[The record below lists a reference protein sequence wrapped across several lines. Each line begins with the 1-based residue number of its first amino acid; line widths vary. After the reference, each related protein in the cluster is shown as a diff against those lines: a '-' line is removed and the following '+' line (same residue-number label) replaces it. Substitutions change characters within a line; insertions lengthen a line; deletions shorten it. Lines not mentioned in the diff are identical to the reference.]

1 MYCLLSVCYFS
12 DVYDFEGEILE
23 TDSSKHSHL
32 TGKCTIRLDSCS
44 IAITE
49 IANHV
54 TFCWPFTCIRK
65 YGSMDDK
72 IFFFESGRRC
82 EAGEGRYV
90 LLTHDAVSLHK
101 NMTNFIRLIE
111 KKTHP

>member
-1 MYCLLSVCYFS
+1 MCLFS
-12 DVYDFEGEILE
+12 DAFDFEVDILE
-23 TDSSKHSHL
+23 TDASKHCHL
-32 TGKCTIRLDSCS
+32 TGKCIVHLDSCS

-65 YGSMDDK
+65 YGSMDSK

-82 EAGEGRYV
+82 DAGEGRYV
-90 LLTHDAVSLHK
+90 LLSHDAVSLHRH
-101 NMTNFIRLIE
+101 MTNFIRLIE
-111 KKTHP
+111 KNTKVE